1 MAMSRVQ
8 AASGLVK
15 AESVN
20 NAVGIS
26 MLQQQQHVR
35 VSNLRGRICASI
47 SASSSAARLHCPLAC
62 QFHGSMRTMWKSP
75 VNKAAVDASS
85 NAKAVSAPSLEVS
98 SSEEKEVK
106 PAVEAPSAST
116 MTEESIT
123 TFMDDVANLVKLV
136 DSRDIMEL
144 HLKQQDCELLIRKKE
159 ALPQPPPPPQ
169 QVMVHAP
176 YPTVAAPPPPTPA
189 PPSPSTSIVPA
200 ASSTP
205 KMSSPAQSGHP
216 PLKSPMAG
224 TLYRSPA
231 PGEPPFV
238 KVGDKV
244 QKGQLLCIIEA
255 MKLMNEI
262 EADRSG
268 TVAEIIAQDGK
279 PVSIDSPLIV
289 IAP

>member
-1 MAMSRVQ
+1 MAVSSMQ
-8 AASGLVK
+8 AASPLVK

-20 NAVGIS
+20 NASTIS
-26 MLQQQQHVR
+26 TPQQQQHVR
-35 VSNLRGRICASI
+35 VSNLRSRICASI
-47 SASSSAARLHCPLAC
+47 SVSSSAARLRRPFAC

-75 VNKAAVDASS
+75 VNKDAVDASS
-85 NAKAVSAPSLEVS
+85 NATAVSAPSLEVS

-116 MTEESIT
+116 MTEESIS
-123 TFMDDVANLVKLV
+123 TFMQDVTNLVKLV

-144 HLKQQDCELLIRKKE
+144 HLKQQDCEILIRKKE
-159 ALPQPPPPPQ
+159 ALPQLPPPPQ
-169 QVMVHAP
+169 QVTVHAP
-176 YPTVAAPPPPTPA
+176 HPTVAAPPPPTPA
-189 PPSPSTSIVPA
+189 APSPSTSIVPA
-200 ASSTP
+200 VSITP
-205 KMSSPAQSGHP
+205 KKSSPAQSGHP

-224 TLYRSPA
+224 TFYRSPA

-238 KVGDKV
+238 KVGDQV
-244 QKGQLLCIIEA
+244 HKGQLLCIIEA

-268 TVAEIIAQDGK
+268 TVAEIIGEDGK